1 MGTTQIK
8 FLKLNATSQPNVISS
23 NCNHLFFPSKR
34 RKAPV
39 KKTRQIKNEV
49 QAHEQKRG
57 RGQTGG
63 SARGGHGL
71 SRPGPPVSSK
81 ISLLLAQVSPSP
93 HLMCQE
99 SRIHGGVATGD
110 VRPWV
115 SRSSFGSC
123 SFWVRISSDLGALEG
138 LTRVFLDS
146 GRISLDFG
154 SDLASELR
162 LILSAL
168 PRRLGY
174 A

>member
-1 MGTTQIK
+1 VIGTAQI
-8 FLKLNATSQPNVISS
+8 FLETKRNAAKCDLLELQPP
-23 NCNHLFFPSKR
+23 FFPFKATKSAGKKR
-34 RKAPV
+34 E
-39 KKTRQIKNEV
+39 KKRTKF
-49 QAHEQKRG
+49 KRTNK
-57 RGQTGG
+57 REGG
-63 SARGGHGL
+63 EDRRRNARGGHGL

-154 SDLASELR
+154 CDLASELLC
-162 LILSAL
+162 LILSVL
-168 PRRLGY
+168 PCRLGY